1 MNPALEITLSV
12 AWLGMMIAAA
22 TWMRFEQFPWEMM

>member
-12 AWLGMMIAAA
+12 AFLALSIAAA
-22 TWMRFEQFPWEMM
+22 TWMRFGAFPWEMM

>member
-12 AWLGMMIAAA
+12 AWLGLMIAAA
-22 TWMRFEQFPWEMM
+22 TWMRFGAFPWELL